1 MELQSASDSAP
12 NPVALFPLTESRI
25 KIPAPQKSETICF
38 YCKLPLSQCSNQD
51 HWDKKLTTENLS
63 DARGMAPK
71 GGKNFIS
78 VSSVPGDEAFERID
92 AEEVRKEIG
101 RVTPEGQN
109 PNPEDRNLNS
119 TRDLHW
125 VEKDAW
131 RGINELEERRIRHYI
146 EKCPDIELALRW
158 QATFPEYLRDILL
171 AEWVEKRPGIK
182 QAVLDFLAATE
193 IAKYKTQTLD
203 LECSK
208 CGEHSQLTLTIY
220 GNATLG
226 VPRFTCADCLGRFTR
241 DFTPRSRMR
250 KWPSCKRQRQRSR
263 R

>member
-1 MELQSASDSAP
+1 MDFQPVSDSAP
-12 NPVALFPLTESRI
+12 NPVALFPLTEIDIPGPI
-25 KIPAPQKSETICF
+25 KSKETICF

-78 VSSVPGDEAFERID
+78 VSSVPGDEAFERIE
-92 AEEVRKEIG
+92 AKEVRKEIG
-101 RVTPEGQN
+101 RVTPTGQS
-109 PNPEDRNLNS
+109 PDPEDPNLKS
-119 TRDLHW
+119 TRDYSFIA
-125 VEKDAW
+125 KDAW
-131 RGINELEERRIRHYI
+131 RAVDALEENRIQHYI

-158 QATFPEYLRDILL
+158 QATFPEYLRDVLFAKWL
-171 AEWVEKRPGIK
+171 EKHPSEH
-182 QAVLDFLAATE
+182 QAALDFITSSAVVE
-193 IAKYKTQTLD
+193 YQNQTLD
-203 LECSK
+203 LECSR
-208 CGEHSQLTLTIY
+208 CREHSELTLTVF
-220 GNATLG
+220 GNATLDA
-226 VPRFTCADCLGRFTR
+226 PRFTCADCLGRFTR